1 MHHNR
6 RRRFFS
12 WLRRRSFCC
21 SQDIYRGTFQKH
33 YQVPHR
39 QLAGGRARHDP
50 HLGPRSGNLTR
61 PSGGPGPRPA
71 TLTLP

>member
-1 MHHNR
+1 SPNPSTLHHIP
-6 RRRFFS
+6 FL
-12 WLRRRSFCC
+12 W
-21 SQDIYRGTFQKH
+21 T
-33 YQVPHR
+33 PTT
-39 QLAGGRARHDP
+39 RARHDP